1 MSKRIKRLVIGTL
14 VAAMLGPVGPVM
26 AETAD
31 DEIILSLNY
40 ARVIK
45 LSRPAATVIV
55 GNPEIADAT
64 VGDPQTIVLTGQGF
78 GRTNLVI
85 LDETGAPIFDES
97 IAVARDDDVLRI
109 YRRANVETLA
119 CNPFCE
125 GAYLTEAETEAA
137 ERRLEANRNEAL
149 YGD

>member
-1 MSKRIKRLVIGTL
+1 MFKSYHRVFRAALAGLVLLSATPS
-14 VAAMLGPVGPVM
+14 VAQ
-26 AETAD
+26 AD
-31 DEIILSLNY
+31 ADEIVLSLNY

-85 LDETGAPIFDES
+85 LDGSGAPIFDES

-109 YRRANVETLA
+109 YRRSSVETLA

-125 GAYLTEAETEAA
+125 GAYLTEAEAQA
-137 ERRLEANRNEAL
+137 IARRQEANRNEAL
-149 YGD
+149 FGN

>member
-1 MSKRIKRLVIGTL
+1 MSKFLRRVFFTAI
-14 VAAMLGPVGPVM
+14 ASAMLTPAMPSI
-26 AETAD
+26 AQAD
-31 DEIILSLNY
+31 TDEIVLSLNH

-45 LSRPAATVIV
+45 LSRPASTVIV

-85 LDETGAPIFDES
+85 LDSDGAPIFDES
-97 IAVARDDDVLRI
+97 VAVSRDDDVLRI
-109 YRRANVETLA
+109 YRRSSVETLA

-125 GAYLTEAETEAA
+125 GAYLTEAEEQAI

-149 YGD
+149 YGN

>member
-109 YRRANVETLA
+109 YRRAN
-119 CNPFCE
+119 
-125 GAYLTEAETEAA
+125 
-137 ERRLEANRNEAL
+137 
-149 YGD
+149 

>member
-1 MSKRIKRLVIGTL
+1 MFKSYHRVFRAAVAGLVLLSAAPT
-14 VAAMLGPVGPVM
+14 VAQ
-26 AETAD
+26 AD
-31 DEIILSLNY
+31 TDEIILSLNY

-85 LDETGAPIFDES
+85 LDNSGAPIFDES

-109 YRRANVETLA
+109 YRRSSVETLA

-125 GAYLTEAETEAA
+125 GAYLTEAEEEAI
-137 ERRLEANRNEAL
+137 ERRQEANRNEAL
-149 YGD
+149 FGN

>member
-1 MSKRIKRLVIGTL
+1 MFKSYHRVFKSALASL
-14 VAAMLGPVGPVM
+14 MLATAVPAIAQ
-26 AETAD
+26 AET
-31 DEIILSLNY
+31 DEIVLSLNY

-85 LDETGAPIFDES
+85 LDNDGVPIFDES

-109 YRRANVETLA
+109 YRRSNIETLA

-125 GAYLTEAETEAA
+125 GAYLTAAEQEAI

-149 YGD
+149 YGN

>member
-1 MSKRIKRLVIGTL
+1 MFRSYRRVVQIALVSL
-14 VAAMLGPVGPVM
+14 AVSCAMPM
-26 AETAD
+26 ASHAET
-31 DEIILSLNY
+31 DEIVLSLNY
-40 ARVIK
+40 ARIIK
-45 LSRPAATVIV
+45 LSRPASTVIV

-85 LDETGAPIFDES
+85 LDEEGAPIFDES

-125 GAYLTEAETEAA
+125 GAYLTAA
-137 ERRLEANRNEAL
+137 EEEAIELRLEANRNEAL

>member
-1 MSKRIKRLVIGTL
+1 MFKSYHRVFRAAVAGLVLLSAAPT
-14 VAAMLGPVGPVM
+14 VAQ
-26 AETAD
+26 AD
-31 DEIILSLNY
+31 TDEIVLSLNY

-85 LDETGAPIFDES
+85 LDNSGAPIFDES

-109 YRRANVETLA
+109 YRRSSVETLA

-125 GAYLTEAETEAA
+125 GAYLTEAEEEAI
-137 ERRLEANRNEAL
+137 ERRQEANRNEAL
-149 YGD
+149 FGN